1 MPKPNIMRSIVQD
14 LVYEKWTELG
24 DKDWTLAEQNG
35 KKIFKT
41 YLDTKEYGRISY
53 FISADGVNNV
63 WIKLVQ
69 RNRGK
74 TDRLLLNIPLS
85 WFPDGWVD
93 EIKEM
98 LVCCLFT
105 TPEVITMTKSSQ
117 QEAS

>member
-1 MPKPNIMRSIVQD
+1 MPKPNAVRSVAQE

-24 DKDWTLAEQNG
+24 SKDWTMVEKDQ
-35 KKIFKT
+35 KRVFKT

-53 FISADGVNNV
+53 FVSADGVNNI

-74 TDRLLLNIPLS
+74 TDTVLLNVPLN

-105 TPEVITMTKSSQ
+105 APEVIGVDKTATTAVS
-117 QEAS
+117 